1 MYSTAGWDCGPPV
14 AGHPTDPR
22 VLGVSG
28 YVDYRLGEYERALVA
43 LEAAIEAQ
51 RQNPYVEP
59 FPTGLLTL
67 GLFRVMAEAR
77 LGRTQVAR
85 ARFAAL
91 ESQIA
96 QAPPSPERAALVEE
110 ARALA
115 HGLVLRADRAV
126 LDRHLVAREGDD
138 ASSESDVDVVEGS
151 TPEGAHRPF
160 RVR

>member
-1 MYSTAGWDCGPPV
+1 MPAWGTEGGGPLNSQQLDELVAYIEHEQISQMETV
-14 AGHPTDPR
+14 AGVDGR
-22 VLGVSG
+22 VDIELRRIEGA
-28 YVDYRLGEYERALVA
+28 DAA

-110 ARALA
+110 ARAL
-115 HGLVLRADRAV
+115 
-126 LDRHLVAREGDD
+126 LD
-138 ASSESDVDVVEGS
+138 
-151 TPEGAHRPF
+151 
-160 RVR
+160 